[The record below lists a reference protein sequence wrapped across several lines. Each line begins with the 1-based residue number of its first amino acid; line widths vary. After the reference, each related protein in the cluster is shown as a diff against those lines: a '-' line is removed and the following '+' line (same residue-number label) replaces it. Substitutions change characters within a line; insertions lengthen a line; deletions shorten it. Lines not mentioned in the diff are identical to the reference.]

1 MIKYCKRCLYPSN
14 HPLNLIIDE
23 DGICSGCRVHEEKNI
38 INWEKKRSQFSNIV
52 KEYKSNSGKNYDC
65 IVPVSGAS
73 DSYYILHLVKNIY
86 KMNPLVVTYNKQYN
100 TKLGIRNLANLKDKF
115 DVDVLTL
122 TVDPYIVKKITRHTL
137 RVFGSIYWHCI
148 AGQTVFPVQVATRMK
163 VPLIIWGCH
172 QGLDQTG
179 MFSHHDQVE
188 MTRKYRKEH
197 DLLGFE
203 AEDLIE
209 DIDGLTIQDVSQY
222 IYPDN
227 QEITNVGVRGIYLNN
242 FFRWDSKTQHQL
254 MVKKYDYGSYFQNR
268 TYDTYNNSDCWNY
281 NDLHDYIKFIKFG
294 YSKVVDQVCRDIRL
308 CHISRSKAI
317 DIVNNYIFKKPKNSN
332 LFFNWLGITKNA
344 FNYVMDQHRNK
355 DIWIRDENWNWTLKK
370 DFLVNSY
377 FKYPEEKVEEPILV
391 EGFENNNNKF
401 SSDDDDSYILIGKGC

>member
-1 MIKYCKRCLYPSN
+1 M
-14 HPLNLIIDE
+14 
-23 DGICSGCRVHEEKNI
+23 
-38 INWEKKRSQFSNIV
+38 
-52 KEYKSNSGKNYDC
+52 
-65 IVPVSGAS
+65 
-73 DSYYILHLVKNIY
+73 
-86 KMNPLVVTYNKQYN
+86 
-100 TKLGIRNLANLKDKF
+100 
-115 DVDVLTL
+115 
-122 TVDPYIVKKITRHTL
+122 
-137 RVFGSIYWHCI
+137 
-148 AGQTVFPVQVATRMK
+148 FPVQVATRMK